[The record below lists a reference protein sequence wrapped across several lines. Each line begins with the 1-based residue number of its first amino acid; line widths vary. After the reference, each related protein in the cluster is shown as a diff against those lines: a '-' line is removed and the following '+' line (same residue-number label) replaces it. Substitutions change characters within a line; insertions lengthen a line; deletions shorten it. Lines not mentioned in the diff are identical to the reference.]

1 MDKPAVVPMDPRFS
15 EKVYPRKDNVFQ
27 GKKSLDFDCIRSKI
41 FTDRKRDNM
50 TMFMEW
56 VGFGIVGVLT
66 GLTAA
71 IMSNIEEKVTEFRRD
86 RSDDMIDGG

>member
-1 MDKPAVVPMDPRFS
+1 
-15 EKVYPRKDNVFQ
+15 
-27 GKKSLDFDCIRSKI
+27 
-41 FTDRKRDNM
+41 
-50 TMFMEW
+50 MFMEW